1 MEKGTAQYR
10 RSKKPLLKSCYS
22 VYAINCAKGGVPR
35 RGNDWV
41 KHILG
46 EAQTSKVYGSS
57 TAVRKGG
64 LRPPIPPVLRQKA
77 AELPPCR
84 RRRRHACSSLF
95 GESRATRV
103 HGVMTLRVG
112 VHQRVAT
119 RGGGILLGADSTFV
133 GVRFSLA
140 LSFATGTIV
149 YVRRNHPSRSPQR
162 NSRRAAIKSGD
173 S

>member
-119 RGGGILLGADSTFV
+119 RGGGDSSRGRFDICRSSIL
-133 GVRFSLA
+133 
-140 LSFATGTIV
+140 
-149 YVRRNHPSRSPQR
+149 SRSFLRDWNNRTCEEITP
-162 NSRRAAIKSGD
+162 RAHLKGIHVGLR
-173 S
+173 